1 MTGVGMPAESE
12 LGAERPVL
20 MLRGSLV
27 GLGPLDRRHIPI
39 YLRWMNDP
47 EVTRGLG
54 RGGPFTREM
63 EEDWFERAS
72 TDKTGVHFA
81 IYELETLRP
90 IGTVG
95 LDGIDHYHASAT
107 FGISIG
113 EKSCWNRGYG
123 TEATRLTLDYAFNML
138 NLQNVM
144 LSVYSFNPRAQ
155 RAYEKAGFRVIGRQ
169 RRAIPLAGDRYDV
182 ILMDAI
188 PEEFA
193 SPVLKTLLSP
203 EQGRGGPLPNRSGS
217 GEGVLAE

>member
-1 MTGVGMPAESE
+1 MSAESE
-12 LGAERPVL
+12 IGAESPVL

-27 GLGPLDRRHIPI
+27 GLGPLDRRHIPL

-54 RGGPFTREM
+54 RGGPYTREM

-72 TDKTGVHFA
+72 TGKAGVQFT
-81 IYELETLRP
+81 IYELEALRP

-95 LDGIDHYHASAT
+95 LDAIDHYRASAT

-123 TEATRLTLDYAFNML
+123 TEATRLTLDYAFTML
-138 NLQNVM
+138 NLQNVT

-169 RRAIPLAGDRYDV
+169 RRAIPLAGERYDV

-188 PEEFA
+188 PEEFE
-193 SPVLKTLLSP
+193 SPVLKAVLTP
-203 EQGRGGPLPNRSGS
+203 EQGRG
-217 GEGVLAE
+217 